1 MDQPAKVPEMD
12 EWLLL
17 CRALRDAGV
26 PFLVV
31 GAFGAET
38 HFLRDANLILTHDM
52 DLLLPPDRQTLAHA
66 LATAQQ
72 AGFDLSAAS
81 EPLVWDDVILDG
93 VIRNGITIQAMRNE
107 QRVDLML
114 SAPGLEFDELWPRAR
129 EFPMRGVVLPV
140 APLEAILRSKKLAN
154 RVKDRLFLEQFRE
167 VIAEALERDRKR
179 NQRPSG

>member
-1 MDQPAKVPEMD
+1 MDQPAKVAEMD

-38 HFLRDANLILTHDM
+38 HFLHDANFILTHDM
-52 DLLLPPDRQTLAHA
+52 DLLLPPDRPTLARA
-66 LATAQQ
+66 LAAVQQ
-72 AGFDLSAAS
+72 AGFELSTAS
-81 EPLVWDDVILDG
+81 EPLIWDDVILDG
-93 VIRNGITIQAMRNE
+93 VIRNGVSIQATRNE

-114 SAPGLEFDELWPRAR
+114 SAPGLEFDELWPQAR
-129 EFPMRGVVLPV
+129 EFPMRGVALPV

-154 RVKDRLFLEQFRE
+154 RLKDRLFLEQFRE
-167 VIAEALERDRKR
+167 VIEEALERDRKR
-179 NQRPSG
+179 NQRSTG